1 MFVNEATVYIVAAA
15 LIIAVFPIYIH
26 NYIYVYTEE
35 KFASLNITAYRFL
48 KLYNINTVKNK
59 PHTMQINGK
68 DKNIDL
74 KALKY
79 NYYKMFNKLC
89 IYKIIQLSDFGL
101 KNQNNA
107 YAALAQN
114 AITYTFYKTLQI
126 NGNYSKLRNYT
137 LLNEG
142 HSDIR
147 YYAKAVTIVNV
158 LVIAKIFIIYLTEK
172 FNEYKNKKEQG

>member
-15 LIIAVFPIYIH
+15 FIIAVFPIYIH
-26 NYIYVYTEE
+26 NYIYVNTEE

-147 YYAKAVTIVNV
+147 YLSLIH
-158 LVIAKIFIIYLTEK
+158 I
-172 FNEYKNKKEQG
+172 